1 MRARRDSNQQDICLG
16 ITVSVSSESRITMGR
31 IDKDCDSCWLGLD
44 QQIELRHR
52 TLWQCTS
59 ATGQPLFPSD
69 YRTNPAC
76 DAFSGQVLQ
85 TKLNLPVTPAPFCH
99 LRALSAHF
107 WVIVC
112 CYAKP

>member
-1 MRARRDSNQQDICLG
+1 MG
-16 ITVSVSSESRITMGR
+16 TTMGR
-31 IDKDCDSCWLGLD
+31 IDEDCDSFWLGLD
-44 QQIELRHR
+44 QQIEMGHR

-85 TKLNLPVTPAPFCH
+85 TKLNLPVPPAPFCQLPY
-99 LRALSAHF
+99 LRTSGCLSSASALSA
-107 WVIVC
+107 
-112 CYAKP
+112 PMEGM